1 MNNLQDGDKEDQ
13 PRVTDSLVQIR
24 IFSLQFLPHL
34 SSNFMAQDGL
44 RFVVIGAGLIGPRH
58 AKHILKRKDCSLFA
72 IVDRSAN
79 GPGVASSCNSLHF
92 NTVNEMLDFCQQ
104 YQVDL
109 PDAAIIATP
118 NHTHAELGMQLAS
131 YGIHLLVE
139 KPMASAAED
148 CIALLEYCNQRGVK
162 LLIGHHRRFNP
173 YIVATKAN
181 MDRIGKPIAIQG
193 VWALQKHKEY
203 FAEKAWRRSVLSGG
217 GALLINLIHDL
228 DLLQYLIGPIERVY
242 AELMPRQRHAETP
255 DNEVDEGA
263 VLTLKFANGCCGTF
277 LCSDNV
283 TSPFSFEAG
292 TGENPL
298 VPHHETASGFYR
310 VFGSKGTLSV
320 PDMALY
326 HQNSSRGGEGSW
338 WQPVEVEHIRMA
350 HEVPSHEVANVSMLT
365 PSSSFD
371 PKVPESFTS
380 VGDGKPN
387 AKPEPFDLQLDH
399 FVNLIVGAESEVKC
413 SGLDAVRAL
422 LCIEA
427 VIRSINT
434 GMPHAVQLV
443 SSVSPNS
450 ELSARFMRVKVQ

>member
-1 MNNLQDGDKEDQ
+1 
-13 PRVTDSLVQIR
+13 
-24 IFSLQFLPHL
+24 
-34 SSNFMAQDGL
+34 MAQDGI

-58 AKHILKRKDCSLFA
+58 AEHVLRRKDCALFA

-92 NTVNEMLDFCQQ
+92 STVDEMLSFCET
-104 YQVDL
+104 YRVDL

-118 NHTHAELGMQLAS
+118 NHTHAELGMQLAAH
-131 YGIHLLVE
+131 GIHLLVE
-139 KPMASAAED
+139 KPMASTAED
-148 CIALLEYCNQRGVK
+148 CIALLDYCNQRGVK

-181 MDRIGKPIAIQG
+181 LARIGKPIAIQG
-193 VWALQKHKEY
+193 VWALQKHSGY
-203 FAEKAWRRSVLSGG
+203 FAEKSWRRSVLSGG

-242 AELMPRQRHAETP
+242 AELMPRQRQAESP

-263 VLTLKFANGCCGTF
+263 VLTLRFSNGCCGTF

-298 VPHHETASGFYR
+298 VPHHETAAGFYR

-326 HQNSSRGGEGSW
+326 HQNNSPGGQGSW
-338 WQPVEVEHIRMA
+338 WQPIEVEHIRMA
-350 HEVPSHEVANVSMLT
+350 HDAPLLERNFDPMLT

-371 PKVPESFTS
+371 AKFSGGLPS
-380 VGDGKPN
+380 VIDVKAN

-399 FVNLIVGAESEVKC
+399 FVNLIVGTESEVKC
-413 SGLDAVRAL
+413 SGLDAIRAL

-427 VIRSINT
+427 VIKSINT
-434 GMPHAVQLV
+434 GMPQEVELASNVRA
-443 SSVSPNS
+443 NT
-450 ELSARFMRVKVQ
+450 ELSARFS